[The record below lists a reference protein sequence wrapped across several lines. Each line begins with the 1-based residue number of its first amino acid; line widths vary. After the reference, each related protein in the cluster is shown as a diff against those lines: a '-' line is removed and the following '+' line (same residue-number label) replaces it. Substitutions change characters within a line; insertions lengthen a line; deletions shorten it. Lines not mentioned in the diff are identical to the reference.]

1 MWGSASEVLSFLLK
15 VNIFIAVEQEG
26 YEAGTQARCPTP
38 IMLVMAAMGG
48 HRGCVPELFQ
58 AGAYLE
64 QTGAWGGMALGEAA
78 DKGHEGV

>member
-1 MWGSASEVLSFLLK
+1 MSEVLSFLLK
-15 VNIFIAVEQEG
+15 VDIFIAVAREG
-26 YEAGTQARCPTP
+26 SEAGTEARCPTP
-38 IMLVMAAMGG
+38 MLVMAAMGG
-48 HRGCVPELFQ
+48 HRGCVPELIQ